1 MSSALF
7 LSDPSLMHMME
18 DAGLAMSPM
27 TGGLSSKEMPPP
39 SHATLGA
46 YIADLHLLEGAYHS
60 SYGMVKLMESV
71 VNSLNVDGFIWGYTY
86 NCRPMAQT
94 SHFLTKWVR
103 ENTGIPTLSVET
115 DHFDSRSYSAAALRT
130 RVEAFAELLRAR
142 KATSRV

>member
-27 TGGLSSKEMPPP
+27 TGGLASKEMPPP

-60 SYGMVKLMESV
+60 SHRMVKLMEAV
-71 VNSLNVDGFIWGYTY
+71 VSSLNVDGFIWGYTY

-94 SHFLTKWVR
+94 SHFLIKWVR
-103 ENTGIPTLSVET
+103 ENTGTPVLSIET
-115 DHFDSRSYSAAALRT
+115 DHFDSRSYSTAALRT
-130 RVEAFAELLRAR
+130 RVETFAELLRAR
-142 KATSRV
+142 KAASRV